1 MELLKEKDSKWG
13 LIGTVAFHLILLLLF
28 IFFGLKTPVPI
39 PTQSIL
45 INFGTSNDGAGE
57 VQPENYNPQQSNEN
71 TPDPV
76 SNPQNTATSINEVA
90 TNDNSE
96 SIKINKN
103 KQTEKVT
110 EEIKEEQKVNEKAL
124 FPANKNKGGGS
135 SGEGETGNPGD
146 QGDPLGDRNAKSHTG
161 NTSGGGDSYSL
172 GNRKALSK
180 PKPIYDCKEQGKVVV
195 EIFVD
200 QQGNV
205 IKINAGIRGT
215 TNSAPCLVSKAED
228 AARKTKWE
236 PDSDAPELQRGTITY
251 NFELK

>member
-1 MELLKEKDSKWG
+1 MEILKDKDSKWG
-13 LIGTVAFHLILLLLF
+13 LIGTIAFHLLLFLFF

-45 INFGTSNDGAGE
+45 INFGTSNEGVGQI
-57 VQPENYNPQQSNEN
+57 QPENYNPQTSKEN
-71 TPDPV
+71 TSEPV
-76 SNPQNTATSINEVA
+76 SNPEPSQTNINEFATS
-90 TNDNSE
+90 DNTDA
-96 SIKINKN
+96 IKVNKK
-103 KQTEKVT
+103 KQKEKVAD
-110 EEIKEEQKVNEKAL
+110 EVKEEPKINEKAL

-161 NTSGGGDSYSL
+161 NTGGGGDSYSL

-205 IKINAGIRGT
+205 IKVNAGIRGT
-215 TNSAPCLVSKAED
+215 TNSAPCLVSRAEE
-228 AARKTKWE
+228 AARRTKWE
-236 PDSDAPELQRGTITY
+236 PDPDAPELQRGTITY

>member
-1 MELLKEKDSKWG
+1 MEIIKDKDSRWG
-13 LIGTVAFHLILLLLF
+13 LIGTITFHLILLLLF

-45 INFGTSNDGAGE
+45 INFGTSNEGSGE
-57 VQPENYNPQQSNEN
+57 IQPENYNPQKSLEN
-71 TPDPV
+71 TPEPI
-76 SNPQNTATSINEVA
+76 SNPQNTATSVNKVV
-90 TNDNSE
+90 TSDNTE
-96 SIKINKN
+96 SININKN

-110 EEIKEEQKVNEKAL
+110 EEVKEEPKVNEKAL
-124 FPANKNKGGGS
+124 FPANKNRGGGS

-146 QGDPLGDRNAKSHTG
+146 QGDPLGDKNAKSHVGST
-161 NTSGGGDSYSL
+161 GGGSDSYSL

-205 IKINAGIRGT
+205 VKVNAGVRGT

-236 PDSDAPELQRGTITY
+236 ADSDAPELQRGYITY